1 MGLASSLK
9 KAASK
14 SLKALG
20 GSVTIRKVTA
30 GSYNTT
36 TGVISEST
44 ADTVVNGVL
53 SDVGNSEVNDL
64 IQAQDKVCVI
74 SAGDLDY
81 VPTPKDRVVISSV
94 VYQIV
99 QINTEEQNN
108 TPIAFTLFLR
118 S

>member
-1 MGLASSLK
+1 MSLASSLK

-30 GSYNTT
+30 GTYNTA
-36 TGVISEST
+36 TGAMGGST
-44 ADTVVNGVL
+44 EDTIVNGAL
-53 SDVGNSEVNDL
+53 SDVSNSEVNDL
-64 IQAQDKVCVI
+64 IQANDKVCII

-99 QINTEEQNN
+99 QVNTEEQNN

>member
-1 MGLASSLK
+1 MSLASSLK

-20 GSVTIRKVTA
+20 GSVTIRKVTD
-30 GSYNTT
+30 GTYNTE
-36 TGVISEST
+36 TGSMGAST
-44 ADTVVNGVL
+44 SDTIVNGAL
-53 SDVGNSEVNDL
+53 SNVSNSEVNDL

-108 TPIAFTLFLR
+108 IPIAFTLFLR

>member
-9 KAASK
+9 NAASN

-20 GSVTIRKVTA
+20 GSVTIRKVTT

-36 TGVISEST
+36 TGTISEST
-44 ADTVVNGVL
+44 ADTIVKGVL

-64 IQAQDKVCVI
+64 IQAQDKVCII
-74 SAGDLDY
+74 SAGALDY

-108 TPIAFTLFLR
+108 IPISFTLFLR

>member
-30 GSYNTT
+30 G
-36 TGVISEST
+36 
-44 ADTVVNGVL
+44 
-53 SDVGNSEVNDL
+53 
-64 IQAQDKVCVI
+64 
-74 SAGDLDY
+74 GDLDY

>member
-1 MGLASSLK
+1 MAFTVDEDKNVSSNSNRDPSLRAGLTRQEGMML
-9 KAASK
+9 
-14 SLKALG
+14 
-20 GSVTIRKVTA
+20 V
-30 GSYNTT
+30 
-36 TGVISEST
+36 
-44 ADTVVNGVL
+44 DTVINGVL